1 MAGDRD
7 EFARWLVAGG
17 AETVSSWRATSASS
31 SPPPDWLWSPGSD
44 LGPTLMEMLVVAWA
58 VGSTAPLCNVITRPV
73 EL

>member
-1 MAGDRD
+1 MALDQALRINK
-7 EFARWLVAGG
+7 
-17 AETVSSWRATSASS
+17 ASLKS
-31 SPPPDWLWSPGSD
+31 NRPINRNNILMANQVNDSMLAN